1 MLPCMG
7 SQDQT
12 TARPSRC
19 RARTRAGRWRS
30 TLSWPMRLIT
40 VSRPGSLSGLSA
52 SHRRRRSST
61 GMVGPALTPIGL
73 AMPRQN
79 STCAPS
85 SWRVR
90 SPIHRKWA
98 RGVVPAAGGG
108 IDPGHRLLEAQE
120 QGLVRGVEGGA
131 VDLGRGEV
139 GDAAGLHELQRL
151 GDPVRHVAVALALRA
166 AVEEAQGP
174 LVDAGERRVAAL
186 GEGAQQ
192 VQGGGGLGVGLELAG
207 GVGLRGRR
215 ARTRCR

>member
-1 MLPCMG
+1 ME
-7 SQDQT
+7 
-12 TARPSRC
+12 
-19 RARTRAGRWRS
+19 
-30 TLSWPMRLIT
+30 
-40 VSRPGSLSGLSA
+40 
-52 SHRRRRSST
+52 
-61 GMVGPALTPIGL
+61 GPALTPIGL

-98 RGVVPAAGGG
+98 RVSYQRPEVEF
-108 IDPGHRLLEAQE
+108 DPGHRLLEAQQ

-174 LVDAGERRVAAL
+174 LVDAGERGVAAL

-192 VQGGGGLGVGLELAG
+192 VQGGRGLGVGLELAG
-207 GVGLRGRR
+207 GVGCRGPPASNSMPLTMSPR
-215 ARTRCR
+215 